1 MQPGN
6 GGAVGGEWMGLRDKA
21 GEALGLEGYQ
31 AGKEIRR
38 GQMGLELM
46 GLGCGVSKERQR
58 WKKLVV

>member
-1 MQPGN
+1 
-6 GGAVGGEWMGLRDKA
+6 MGLRDKA